1 MAEVID
7 IKKNPLEKEGWQ
19 RRSILD
25 EPRLSEVVEMYES
38 MGLDVIVVDFE
49 PELAEG
55 CKTCLAC
62 QTGKFKVVYTRPKN
76 GDGGSDD
83 LF

>member
-1 MAEVID
+1 MVEITD
-7 IKKNPLEKEGWQ
+7 IKENPLEKEGWQ

-25 EPRLSEVVEMYES
+25 EPRLSEVIKMYED
-38 MGLDVIVVDFE
+38 MGLEITVVDFE
-49 PELAEG
+49 LELAEG
-55 CKTCLAC
+55 CKTCLDC
-62 QTGKFKVVYTRPKN
+62 PSGKLKVVYTRPKD